1 MEEQLV
7 TFETAKLAK
16 EKGFDWDCRM
26 VYKGCKEG
34 LYLAKDKKYIYHKY
48 KRFPYKQS
56 STRKNSVMSNAKIPR
71 YTAPTQSLFQKW
83 LREVHNINVS
93 VRHVIEDYY
102 ICEMTFLSGKYM
114 FKDAHR
120 VYLYNLID
128 THFKTYEEA
137 LEKGLQEAL
146 KLI

>member
-7 TFETAKLAK
+7 SFETAKLAK

-34 LYLAKDKKYIYHKY
+34 LYLAKDKNYIYHKY
-48 KRFPYKQS
+48 KRFPYKQY

-71 YTAPTQSLFQKW
+71 YTAPTQSLLQKW
-83 LREVHNINVS
+83 LRETHDTEVFSKSEYKNKTKIGF
-93 VRHVIEDYY
+93 YY
-102 ICEMTFLSGKYM
+102 GGDIKYS
-114 FKDAHR
+114 KPI
-120 VYLYNLID
+120 Y
-128 THFKTYEEA
+128 KTYEEA
-137 LEKGLQEAL
+137 LEIGLQKAL